1 MRTPSY
7 ILTLILG
14 LVVAGFLGTL
24 AYYTYAPQS
33 GITKE
38 ESGITT
44 APLIAP
50 TRPVVSAQDPI
61 RGNPNAKI
69 TIVEFGDY
77 LCQPCAQMEE
87 ILTATLK
94 KYEGRV
100 RLVWKDFPNTNI
112 HPLAQKAAE
121 AARCAGVQGKFWQY
135 HDLLFAKQ
143 QDLTQSSFDQF
154 AYDLKLDQ
162 GQFSQ
167 CLTTDQEQP
176 RVERT
181 FQEGLL
187 LKVDATPYFFIESQ
201 RFSGVIKETDLT
213 ELLNATKVKQ

>member
-7 ILTLILG
+7 IFLLILG
-14 LVVAGFLGTL
+14 IVLAGFLGTL
-24 AYYTYAPQS
+24 AYFTYAPS
-33 GITKE
+33 VGIRGQGLGV
-38 ESGITT
+38 SSV
-44 APLIAP
+44 PVIAP

-61 RGNPNAKI
+61 RGNPNAAI

-121 AARCAGVQGKFWQY
+121 AARCAGAQGKFWQY
-135 HDLLFAKQ
+135 HDLLLARQ

-167 CLTTDQEQP
+167 CLIADQEQS

-187 LKVDATPYFFIESQ
+187 LKVDATPYFFIDSR
-201 RFSGVIKETDLT
+201 RFSGVIQETDLA
-213 ELLNATKVKQ
+213 ELLSATQDKK